1 MEALRQD
8 GFTGRLVLITK
19 EPSLPY
25 DRPKLSKALSSSAVE
40 IRLRN
45 PAFYE
50 EADIEVCTRILP
62 MKTISKQCFCSAR
75 S

>member
-50 EADIEVCTRILP
+50 EADIEVC
-62 MKTISKQCFCSAR
+62 MHSANENYF
-75 S
+75 